1 MEDHDQSSGLLLTN
15 HIQQPLSSQSL
26 SRIRALI
33 LSPSTPHSTI
43 TSIFQT
49 LARSL
54 ELYRDSV
61 ILHQTLKLLSDL
73 SSHRPQ
79 FSRLVFDSV
88 RSCSLLSSASAHI
101 AAQALDVVVSIAERD
116 PASVPAVNEL
126 DDDGFFPFAVLPSIP
141 VRTTMASEE
150 RREVSCSAAYFFN
163 SISRD
168 PYPCVRRAALDGLV
182 RLSESN
188 VIEDE
193 DMVRG
198 CYNRAV
204 DLLRDMEDSVR
215 SAAVR
220 AVCAWGLV
228 LAASNPETKLQCS
241 DELFVKVCSMA
252 RDMSVEVRVEA
263 FNALRKIEVVSED
276 ILLQTLSKKLL
287 GIVKEKRSLGQCCG
301 EQFEVLASSAAG
313 ALMHG
318 LEDEFFEVRKSAC
331 HSLSTLIVL
340 SADFA
345 REALNLLMDVL
356 NDGSV
361 IVRLQALE
369 TMHCMASCGRLKLQ
383 EKHVHTFLGPLVD
396 KTLPIRCAT
405 KRILKLVKLSV
416 LKLFTL
422 TVDALLD
429 NLARYLEDE
438 VDTFS
443 ALFHFG
449 RNNGK
454 FVVSII
460 EDILQQIEPMS
471 DGKLDFDNVRVAGLL
486 VLAISV
492 PLSGENFS
500 KIPHVVF
507 SYALTMLGRIT
518 NSVSDVMDQTGLLA
532 YLSQC
537 SNSTSLSAIEL
548 KEWGQRFP
556 MVKGNVQVYS
566 NENTIGSLAKPSQQE
581 IDGTSEIQF
590 LDMDEPQK
598 LTSVLN
604 SKLEAHDEII
614 RSINAITA
622 RVKDIWPLVQSG
634 CLHQVLRILRSCKEE
649 LALFDSNSGESV
661 GALSFTLLYLRSI
674 EVLAKVW
681 GHFLP
686 PKFLTCRIG
695 TLNLL
700 FGKLERRLI
709 ELRGRFICLSKEE
722 ELHVLEL
729 VLLTCILK
737 LYKVEIFCKHDTL
750 EKLSTTLSQVE
761 NLVKEGCIQ
770 PSNFVIEVG
779 KLSAEIHTSGNGESY
794 DRSLFRR
801 LLEMFCLKEIMFV
814 GRLKYLNTE
823 LIIPNNGPENPII
836 YVPGLPVG
844 IACQITIHNISVE
857 SRLWLKMTM
866 DDGSTQ
872 FIFLDLNN
880 FEECNGYRRFS
891 FLAPFYKTPK
901 AMSFSI
907 RLCIGIECPFE
918 DLHFVKHRRV
928 GPKHKLAY
936 LCKEIEVFLSKR

>member
-101 AAQALDVVVSIAERD
+101 ASQALDVIVSIAERD

-150 RREVSCSAAYFFN
+150 RRE
-163 SISRD
+163 D

-396 KTLPIRCAT
+396 KTLSIRCAT

-429 NLARYLEDE
+429 NLARYPEDE

-614 RSINAITA
+614 RS
-622 RVKDIWPLVQSG
+622 
-634 CLHQVLRILRSCKEE
+634 CKEE
-649 LALFDSNSGESV
+649 LALFDSNSCESA

-674 EVLAKVW
+674 ELFAKVW

-700 FGKLERRLI
+700 FGKLERKLI

-737 LYKVEIFCKHDTL
+737 LYKVEIFCKHNTL

-779 KLSAEIHTSGNGESY
+779 KLSAEIHTFGNGESY

-936 LCKEIEVFLSKR
+936 LCKEIETAASCSFESVEKSRLLGSVKLYDENPY